1 MNLQITRTM
10 RGDDVWPRGTC
21 QSAKAALLTVLVC
34 AAALAGCSKGGPS
47 DDEARQAYV
56 ASPAGGGN
64 AKAYSEFK
72 VVQCKQADKP
82 GYQCDVAFK
91 FFAFNRTASGRFF
104 KNGDA
109 WVMTDIVRN
118 GE

>member
-1 MNLQITRTM
+1 MKLRTTRA
-10 RGDDVWPRGTC
+10 VSLAVVAFSLAL
-21 QSAKAALLTVLVC
+21 SA
-34 AAALAGCSKGGPS
+34 CSKGGPS

-64 AKAYSEFK
+64 AHPYSDFK
-72 VVQCKQADKP
+72 VVQCKASDKP
-82 GYQCDVAFK
+82 GFQCDVAFK
-91 FFAFNRTASGRFF
+91 FFASSRTASGRFF

-109 WVMTDIVRN
+109 WVMTDIVRQ